1 MDSNSSEL
9 IPIVQSQNDSV
20 NNGSIRNSGHDLQQT
35 QSHLTSS
42 SSKAAQKDVDS
53 SSSISSQHQHVRR
66 YRNEILALLTIAL
79 NSLIRGFTTGF
90 TTSAIAD
97 LTSEGR
103 LDDNYAN
110 WFASLYYVGCLLGCI
125 LASYVVDMYGRK
137 LTCLVA
143 NTVLALGWWLILADF
158 HVSMLL
164 IGRTLC
170 GIGGSMG
177 FVATGMYMGECIN
190 LSHRG
195 IAMVAAAGMSVTL
208 GELSAF
214 ALRLG
219 LTWRWL
225 TIIVLA
231 LLPVGMVAV
240 ALLPES
246 PRWYV
251 MKGRLDE
258 ARDSLMWLRMGDE
271 QTVGDEL
278 AAIESSTAKDSHKD
292 DQPKVTI
299 RQMIMEPGYRRA
311 LILGTLSV
319 AAMCASGH
327 PAILAFIWQIAAAA
341 DITNEGLITVAVE
354 LVSFIAAVAI
364 ILTINRAERRVFV
377 GVGGT
382 MITVALLF
390 LSLADLA
397 QRLTWVENSSAA
409 SLIGLFLFF
418 IGYAMSWGSMSA
430 ILLVEVLPTAI
441 RGRGVG
447 FAQAVHFL
455 GSFLV
460 AQTFLPLTGLVT
472 LFGVFLIYA
481 VLNTISVC
489 ILFKFLPDTHSR
501 SLEDIEKHF
510 QEN

>member
-9 IPIVQSQNDSV
+9 IPIVQSQNDTV
-20 NNGSIRNSGHDLQQT
+20 NNGSITNSGHDLQQS
-35 QSHLTSS
+35 QSHLTGN
-42 SSKAAQKDVDS
+42 SSKDAQKDVDS
-53 SSSISSQHQHVRR
+53 SSSISSQHQHVRK

-137 LTCLVA
+137 LTTLVS
-143 NTVLALGWWLILADF
+143 NTVLALGWWFILADF

-177 FVATGMYMGECIN
+177 FVAMGMYMGECIN

-195 IAMVAAAGMSVTL
+195 TAMVAATGMSITL

-214 ALRLG
+214 ALCLC

-225 TIIVLA
+225 TVIVLV
-231 LLPVGMVAV
+231 LLPVGMVTV
-240 ALLPES
+240 ALLAES
-246 PRWYV
+246 PHWYV
-251 MKGRLDE
+251 TKGRLDE

-271 QTVGDEL
+271 QTVGNEL

-292 DQPKVTI
+292 DESKVTI

-311 LILGTLSV
+311 IILGTLSV
-319 AAMCASGH
+319 TAVAICGH
-327 PAILAFIWQIAAAA
+327 PAVLAFVWQIAAAA
-341 DITNEGLITVAVE
+341 SITNEGIITVALE
-354 LVSFIAAVAI
+354 LVALVTLVVI
-364 ILTINRAERRVFV
+364 ILTINRAKRRVFI

-382 MITVALLF
+382 TITVALLL
-390 LSLADLA
+390 LSLADLV
-397 QRLTWVENSSAA
+397 QRLAWVEDSSTA
-409 SLIGLFLFF
+409 SIVGLFLFF
-418 IGYAMSWGSMSA
+418 IGFAVSWGSMSA
-430 ILLVEVLPTAI
+430 VVLVEVLPTAI
-441 RGRGVG
+441 RGRGMG

-460 AQTFLPLTGLVT
+460 AQTFLPLTSLAT

-481 VLNTISVC
+481 VLNTIIVC
-489 ILFKFLPDTHSR
+489 VLFKFLPDTHSQ
-501 SLEDIEKHF
+501 SLEDIEKYF